1 MTANHIAKWN
11 GSAWSALG
19 SGMDGTVNAVAA
31 DEAEH
36 LFVGGGF
43 TVAGTIASPF
53 IAQANLEGGGT
64 PLGSNAPVIVTPPQ
78 TQTAEVGST
87 AYFTVS
93 AIGTPPVSYHWFFN
107 STAAIADATNS
118 VLQLNDVQ
126 FSQSGSYTV
135 VVTNL
140 FGEVTSSPAI
150 LTVTPTTVVRN
161 CSESDLRAAMA
172 KGGTV
177 MFACDGTIWL
187 SGTITNVTNVVL
199 DGSGHQIAI
208 SGSSSVRVFDVATN
222 TSLELINLTIG
233 NGQTHDGTNGIWY
246 PTYVTDGGPGEP
258 GGGIYNAGTLTLCDC
273 VVTANRTGNGGA
285 GNWGPGVY
293 PAGGSGGSG
302 GGIYNAGTLTLS
314 NCIVSGNST
323 GNGGVSGGFTWYP
336 AGGDGGFG
344 GGIYNSGL
352 LRLDNSTVSGN
363 STGNGVDNPIRGPGS
378 NGGAGGG
385 DWSGGNLTANSCTF
399 NGNST
404 GYGGH
409 GGMSDLYGGGGGA
422 GGLGGAIS
430 GAGWLALTN
439 WTFVG
444 NSTGNGGF
452 GGGSPMYPGHD
463 GAAGSGSGICSQVI
477 LDLVNCTIVTNR
489 AGSGGTGL
497 RTVGFGGGITNASGT
512 VRLLNSIIALNAG
525 NSPDVSGAFFSLGH
539 NLIGATNGSSGFPM
553 SGDLVGSSAFP
564 LDPEL
569 PARK

>member
-1 MTANHIAKWN
+1 MREVTFTTAGGVAANYIAQWN
-11 GSAWSALG
+11 GSSWSAFGLG
-19 SGMDGTVNAVAA
+19 DLSRLLSSRAGGVGTNLYAGGISPRRAEWRPPTLPNGTAAPGRPWAWGWATGKFLRWRCAGTNLYAGGWLHHGGRGGGQRHRPMERQRLVTFGFGDERLRVTALAA
-31 DEAEH
+31 DGLGH

-43 TVAGTIASPF
+43 TVAGTNVSPY

-87 AYFTVS
+87 AHFTVS
-93 AIGTPPVSYHWFFN
+93 AIRISPVSYHWFFN

-126 FSQSGSYTV
+126 FSQSGFFTV

-150 LTVTPTTVVRN
+150 HTVTPTTVVRN

-222 TSLELINLTIG
+222 TSLELINLTIC

-285 GNWGPGVY
+285 GNGGPVFTPQAVPVV
-293 PAGGSGGSG
+293 PAGGS
-302 GGIYNAGTLTLS
+302 IT
-314 NCIVSGNST
+314 
-323 GNGGVSGGFTWYP
+323 
-336 AGGDGGFG
+336 
-344 GGIYNSGL
+344 
-352 LRLDNSTVSGN
+352 R
-363 STGNGVDNPIRGPGS
+363 
-378 NGGAGGG
+378 
-385 DWSGGNLTANSCTF
+385 
-399 NGNST
+399 
-404 GYGGH
+404 
-409 GGMSDLYGGGGGA
+409 
-422 GGLGGAIS
+422 
-430 GAGWLALTN
+430 AL
-439 WTFVG
+439 
-444 NSTGNGGF
+444 
-452 GGGSPMYPGHD
+452 
-463 GAAGSGSGICSQVI
+463 
-477 LDLVNCTIVTNR
+477 
-489 AGSGGTGL
+489 
-497 RTVGFGGGITNASGT
+497 
-512 VRLLNSIIALNAG
+512 
-525 NSPDVSGAFFSLGH
+525 
-539 NLIGATNGSSGFPM
+539 
-553 SGDLVGSSAFP
+553 
-564 LDPEL
+564 
-569 PARK
+569 